1 MMSDE
6 TQGWHLDKRVPV
18 ALIVAMFLQLIGFVW
33 SYAILTSKVDTNEK
47 NIERTESSLNAR
59 IDRSDIIASQRYQ
72 DIAQSLRRIEDKID
86 RKADK

>member
-1 MMSDE
+1 MME

-47 NIERTESSLNAR
+47 NIARTESSLNAR
-59 IDRSDIIASQRYQ
+59 IDRSDVIASQRYQ